1 MPHLPEAGVA
11 RVALLRAVNLG
22 SHLKLSMADLRDLLA
37 NLGFTDPRTLLQTGN
52 VVFGSRRSPARL
64 ETELEAAL
72 ADRLGLETDV
82 VVRTVADFHEVQ
94 AANPFP
100 DAARNDPAHLVVYF
114 LKKAPD
120 EGAVE
125 TLREAIR
132 DRETVEAAGP
142 HLYAVYPDGI
152 GRSRLTTRLIEAKLG
167 TRGTG
172 RNWNTVTKLA
182 ALLKDRRD
190 G

>member
-1 MPHLPEAGVA
+1 MPHLPGAAVA

-22 SHLKLSMADLRDLLA
+22 SHQKLPMADLRDLLA
-37 NLGFTDPRTLLQTGN
+37 DLGFTEPRTLLQTGN

-82 VVRTVADFHEVQ
+82 VVRTAAEFDEVF

-100 DAARNDPAHLVVYF
+100 DAARDDPSHLVVYF
-114 LKKAPD
+114 LKEAPAA
-120 EGAVE
+120 GAVE
-125 TLREAIR
+125 ALRDAIR
-132 DRETVEAAGP
+132 DRETVATAGP

-152 GRSRLTTRLIEAKLG
+152 GRSRLTNRLIEGKLG

-182 ALLKDRRD
+182 ALLKDHRQ